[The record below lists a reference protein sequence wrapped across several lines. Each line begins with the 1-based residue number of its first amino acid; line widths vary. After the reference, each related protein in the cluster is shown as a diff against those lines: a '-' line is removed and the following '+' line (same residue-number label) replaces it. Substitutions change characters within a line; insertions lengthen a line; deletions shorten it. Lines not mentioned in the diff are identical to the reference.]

1 MRATEIIR
9 SLLDLIDNLEVE
21 DKPTTVS
28 INTSFDNESGQ
39 QIQDLK
45 TSPCDSK
52 EWDNS
57 PVERISDLAAVT
69 TNAGGGPNGPK
80 HPDDIRIKD
89 PRGFE

>member
-28 INTSFDNESGQ
+28 INTSFDNEPKQ
-39 QIQDLK
+39 YLK

-57 PVERISDLAAVT
+57 PVERISNIDAVT
-69 TNAGGGPNGPK
+69 THAGGGVNGPK
-80 HPDDIRIKD
+80 HPADIRIKD
-89 PRGFE
+89 PRGYE